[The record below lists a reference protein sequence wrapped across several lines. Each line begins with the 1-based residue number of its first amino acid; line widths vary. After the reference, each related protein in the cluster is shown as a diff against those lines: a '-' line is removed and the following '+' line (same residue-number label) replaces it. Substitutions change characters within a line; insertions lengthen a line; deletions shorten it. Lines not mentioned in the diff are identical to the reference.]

1 MTVPRLPAMHDLQR
15 VGRATTALL
24 LLTLVL
30 AACGGAAASSAPP
43 SADPSPD
50 APVVTDPPA
59 GDSGGDDGSGGVPPA
74 DGAKVVTPRP
84 GQLDVHPV
92 SAETLRA
99 TVDGRSV
106 VVAVDWWSGVEPCTI
121 LDTIVVERGD
131 GSFAI
136 TLHEGR
142 GPEDVACIAIAEL
155 HRAFIDLG
163 ELEPGTYAIRDAT
176 GGAPDIEVVVG

>member
-1 MTVPRLPAMHDLQR
+1 MHDLR
-15 VGRATTALL
+15 RAGRTTGLL
-24 LLTLVL
+24 FLTVVL
-30 AACGGAAASSAPP
+30 AACSAAAPTSPP
-43 SADPSPD
+43 PSPD
-50 APVVTDPPA
+50 PSANAPIPVDPPP
-59 GDSGGDDGSGGVPPA
+59 D
-74 DGAKVVTPRP
+74 DGAKVVVPRP

-106 VVAVDWWSGVEPCTI
+106 EVAVDWWTGVEPCTI

-131 GSFAI
+131 GSFSI

-142 GPEDVACIAIAEL
+142 GPGEMACIAIAEL
-155 HRAFIDLG
+155 HRTFIDLG
-163 ELEPGTYAIRDAT
+163 ELEPGTWTIRDAT